1 MKLKEMIKVNR
12 QKKAWSQDDLAK
24 QLNISRQAIS
34 KWETGESQPDVDK
47 LLVMSEIFDIT
58 LDELIKGEIQI
69 KENKTGITMIDFLYE
84 LLPVLKENLIDILA
98 FTVMG
103 LSVLMSIF
111 SIST

>member
-12 QKKAWSQDDLAK
+12 QKKGWSQDELAK

-58 LDELIKGEIQI
+58 LDELIKGGIQI
-69 KENKTGITMIDFLYE
+69 KENKIGRTMADFLYE
-84 LLPVLKENLIDILA
+84 FIPVLKENLVEILS
-98 FTVMG
+98 FTVIG

-111 SIST
+111 N

>member
-1 MKLKEMIKVNR
+1 MKLNEMIKVNR
-12 QKKAWSQDDLAK
+12 QKKAWSQDALAK

-69 KENKTGITMIDFLYE
+69 KENKTGRTMADFLYE
-84 LLPVLKENLIDILA
+84 LLPVLKENLIDILC
-98 FTVMG
+98 FTAIG
-103 LSVLMSIF
+103 LSALMSIF
-111 SIST
+111 SIIS

>member
-12 QKKAWSQDDLAK
+12 QKKGWSQDDLAK

-69 KENKTGITMIDFLYE
+69 KENKTGITIADFLYE

>member
-1 MKLKEMIKVNR
+1 MD
-12 QKKAWSQDDLAK
+12 KKKGWSQDDLAK

-69 KENKTGITMIDFLYE
+69 KENKTGITMSDFLYE

>member
-12 QKKAWSQDDLAK
+12 QKKAWSQDELAK
-24 QLNISRQAIS
+24 QLNISSQAIS
-34 KWETGESQPDVDK
+34 KWETGESQPYIDK
-47 LLVMSEIFDIT
+47 LLAMSEIFDIT

-69 KENKTGITMIDFLYE
+69 KENKTGITMADFLYE